1 MQIEIE
7 LKIEIDQYTS
17 EVVILLIEEKFK
29 VKENE
34 VWESIE
40 KKYVL

>member
-34 VWESIE
+34 V
-40 KKYVL
+40 